1 MPSGCVGEGVL
12 PGGTVAYL
20 TRQSRHSRCWMTV
33 GEWNILSPEYCLA
46 TERNRGAFCFMDDLS
61 HIQKTT
67 QAPCHSVCRTQIS
80 QTKKTGLEEGRW
92 QGADFLIFIPFIYS
106 FCIYS
111 FCSMCEC
118 FSLMY
123 VCVPNGRLVIQRSQ
137 KGIRPLRTG
146 AIDCSEPPC
155 GCWEQNSVPLQE
167 QQMLSTAELP
177 LQAPKMLQ
185 RWWGMVA
192 NSVHI
197 PKAFGSH
204 LKWVWYVISESIHTP
219 THTPFFFWI
228 CL

>member
-1 MPSGCVGEGVL
+1 MSTAMPSVCVGEGVL
-12 PGGTVAYL
+12 QGGTAAYL
-20 TRQSRHSRCWMTV
+20 TRQGRDSRCWMTV

-61 HIQKTT
+61 HTQKTT
-67 QAPCHSVCRTQIS
+67 QAPVPFRLSYSNIPDQKDRAWRRQVAR
-80 QTKKTGLEEGRW
+80 GR
-92 QGADFLIFIPFIYS
+92 FLFNIYSFIYS

-118 FSLMY
+118 FSLMC
-123 VCVPNGRLVIQRSQ
+123 VCIPNGRLVIQRSQ

-177 LQAPKMLQ
+177 LQAPWKCSNVDGGWLQ
-185 RWWGMVA
+185 ILCTYQRHL
-192 NSVHI
+192 VHI
-197 PKAFGSH
+197 WNGCDM
-204 LKWVWYVISESIHTP
+204 W
-219 THTPFFFWI
+219 
-228 CL
+228 

>member
-20 TRQSRHSRCWMTV
+20 TRQSRHSRWVKYPITRVLSSNGKKQRCLLLHGWSVTHTKDHTGPV
-33 GEWNILSPEYCLA
+33 PFRLSYSNIPDQKDRA
-46 TERNRGAFCFMDDLS
+46 WRRQVARG
-61 HIQKTT
+61 
-67 QAPCHSVCRTQIS
+67 R
-80 QTKKTGLEEGRW
+80 
-92 QGADFLIFIPFIYS
+92 FLNIYSFIYS

-123 VCVPNGRLVIQRSQ
+123 VCIPNGRLVIQRSQ